1 MTYLRSL
8 LLFCKKYPHNIFIRY
23 CIFSDFV
30 RSLVLSCPNVSLCG
44 YVELKNDD
52 EELEALKRAAGSTS
66 KSGIIFHNSR
76 ELTCQQIRRHDGR
89 LCSLMTSRCSWKTWT
104 GPRVGFVFPFTT
116 CFICFQLRATPLD
129 VLSFHR
135 GDECV
140 LQHHTPKKIKLFNT
154 FLGGLNFVTA
164 PEQTGDMLENLL
176 RIMWYEMRT
185 RRRTCFKLD
194 VTFSYCFGINCGG
207 FLWLLNVLRVI

>member
-76 ELTCQQIRRHDGR
+76 GLTCQQIRRHDGR

-104 GPRVGFVFPFTT
+104 GPRVDLFYLFPAVSDSSRRVV
-116 CFICFQLRATPLD
+116 ISPWGWMRPSTPH
-129 VLSFHR
+129 S
-135 GDECV
+135 
-140 LQHHTPKKIKLFNT
+140 K
-154 FLGGLNFVTA
+154 
-164 PEQTGDMLENLL
+164 ENQV
-176 RIMWYEMRT
+176 IQY
-185 RRRTCFKLD
+185 F
-194 VTFSYCFGINCGG
+194 FG
-207 FLWLLNVLRVI
+207 WT